1 MADLTATP
9 IFSVI
14 DGNKLTVYRINGATD
29 ADRCLV
35 GPDLA
40 RVIRAQAVCPTR
52 ESAVVVELKDD
63 ERILTFRGAV
73 VPLDRDS
80 LYVLV
85 LGAAA

>member
-1 MADLTATP
+1 MDLTGTQ

-29 ADRCLV
+29 GDRCLV
-35 GPDLA
+35 AADFA

-52 ESAVVVELKDD
+52 ESAVTVTVSDD
-63 ERILTFRGAV
+63 ERILIFRGD